1 MKRKSD
7 AALKAK
13 IALVAL
19 RAIDS
24 GRSDAALRSTPESDL
39 SQEEAAS
46 GPCGARALEAGVNQ
60 PVDYDREVDRLHAT
74 IGEVAVQ
81 RAGLLARA
89 LRAMSVPDCRAM
101 LDRDHA
107 KLSLRRQCELLGSR
121 ARAST
126 GRRGRPRTTTAV

>member
-1 MKRKSD
+1 M
-7 AALKAK
+7 KAK

-24 GRSDAALRSTPESDL
+24 GRFDAALRSTPESDL

-60 PVDYDREVDRLHAT
+60 PVDDDREVSIRTRRSARLRCREPDFSTGAPP
-74 IGEVAVQ
+74 
-81 RAGLLARA
+81 
-89 LRAMSVPDCRAM
+89 MSVPDCRAM